1 LLVYLIISEIAKY
14 TVAAGEDVYG
24 PVGEE
29 RPHHPGNEN
38 DDTARPSHPPIDLLA
53 NGLWIIAS
61 EAKEATR
68 NHTFHQSDKMG
79 KVEK

>member
-1 LLVYLIISEIAKY
+1 MAPSVMRRDHTTL
-14 TVAAGEDVYG
+14 
-24 PVGEE
+24 
-29 RPHHPGNEN
+29 PGNEN
-38 DDTARPSHPPIDLLA
+38 DDTAQPLSPALAPRSPSLPMDC
-53 NGLWIIAS
+53 WIIAS